1 MIFQKGD
8 FMKTCENCGASID
21 SVAAFCTACGASVQA
36 APAAEQAPVA
46 PTAAPA
52 PAYSAPA
59 YSAPVQDAT
68 DHTAEF
74 SAEDVAENKLIVAL
88 AYVLPVT
95 VGAIL
100 CVWLS
105 KVGDSA
111 YLKFHS
117 REILKLAI
125 CSLVVTMVCAVT
137 SFLVI
142 PAIALGAASVV
153 VVVLRVIGFIQAIKG
168 QSKELPLICNI
179 SILK

>member
-1 MIFQKGD
+1 
-8 FMKTCENCGASID
+8 MKNCVNCGAAIEEN
-21 SVAAFCTACGASVQA
+21 AAFCTACGAPVAQA
-36 APAAEQAPVA
+36 AKTEAAPVA
-46 PTAAPA
+46 PATPVAPA
-52 PAYSAPA
+52 PVA
-59 YSAPVQDAT
+59 APVKDAF
-68 DHTAEF
+68 DHTDEF

-100 CVWLS
+100 CIWLS
-105 KVGDSA
+105 KVSDSA

-142 PAIALGAASVV
+142 PAIALGAASVA

-168 QSKELPLICNI
+168 QSKELPIICNI
-179 SILK
+179 SLLK

>member
-1 MIFQKGD
+1 
-8 FMKTCENCGASID
+8 MKTCENCGATLENT
-21 SVAAFCTACGASVQA
+21 AAFCTACGAPVTTA
-36 APAAEQAPVA
+36 PVVEEAPAVAPVV
-46 PTAAPA
+46 PPVAPA
-52 PAYSAPA
+52 PAYNTSGA
-59 YSAPVQDAT
+59 YSAPQASVKDAT
-68 DHTAEF
+68 DHTDEF
-74 SAEDVAENKLIVAL
+74 CAEDVAENKLIVAL

-105 KVGDSA
+105 KVSDSK

-153 VVVLRVIGFIQAIKG
+153 VIVLRVIGFIQAVKG
-168 QSKELPLICNI
+168 QSKELPIISNI
-179 SILK
+179 EILK

>member
-1 MIFQKGD
+1 
-8 FMKTCENCGASID
+8 MKNCVNCGAAIEEN
-21 SVAAFCTACGASVQA
+21 AAFCTACGAPVAQTA
-36 APAAEQAPVA
+36 KAEAAPVA
-46 PTAAPA
+46 PVAAP
-52 PAYSAPA
+52 
-59 YSAPVQDAT
+59 VKDAL
-68 DHTAEF
+68 DHTDEF

-100 CVWLS
+100 CIWLS
-105 KVGDSA
+105 KVSDSA

-142 PAIALGAASVV
+142 PAIALGAASVA
-153 VVVLRVIGFIQAIKG
+153 VVVLRVIGFIQAIKS
-168 QSKELPLICNI
+168 QSKELPVICNI
-179 SILK
+179 SLLK

>member
-1 MIFQKGD
+1 
-8 FMKTCENCGASID
+8 MKICENCGATID
-21 SVAAFCTACGASVQA
+21 SVASFCTACGAPVAQASNVQET
-36 APAAEQAPVA
+36 PVQAPVT
-46 PTAAPA
+46 P
-52 PAYSAPA
+52 
-59 YSAPVQDAT
+59 PVQSAQAYNAGGANSVPQASVKDAT
-68 DHTAEF
+68 DHTDEF

-105 KVGDSA
+105 KVSDSK

-153 VVVLRVIGFIQAIKG
+153 VIVLRVIGFIQAIKG
-168 QSKELPLICNI
+168 QSKELPIISNI
-179 SILK
+179 SLLK